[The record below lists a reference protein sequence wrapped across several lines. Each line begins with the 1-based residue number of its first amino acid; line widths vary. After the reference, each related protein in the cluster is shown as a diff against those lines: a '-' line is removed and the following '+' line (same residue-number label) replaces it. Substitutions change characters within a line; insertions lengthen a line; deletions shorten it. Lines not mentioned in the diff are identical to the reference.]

1 MTDDTPP
8 VRDSS
13 GRFVKRATETVNALS
28 RTSDEGIH
36 PMAKVLFG
44 WTEAKGIGN
53 ILLWVTG
60 LLSVLLILADLLV
73 DRHETINA
81 ANLFGFYGLFGFA
94 ALGFVLLAGW
104 PLGRLLRHGE
114 DYYGDGN
121 APPADIDPET
131 PESGPGNGKSRGGA

>member
-8 VRDSS
+8 VRDAS

-44 WTEAKGIGN
+44 WTEAKGIGT
-53 ILLWVTG
+53 ILLCLTG
-60 LLSVLLILADLLV
+60 VLSVLLILADLLV

-81 ANLFGFYGLFGFA
+81 AGLFGFYGLFGFA

-104 PLGRLLRHGE
+104 PLGSLLRRDE
-114 DYYGDGN
+114 DYYADGN
-121 APPADIDPET
+121 TSPADIDPET
-131 PESGPGNGKSRGGA
+131 AEPGPGNGKSGGGA

>member
-44 WTEAKGIGN
+44 WTEAKGIGS
-53 ILLWVTG
+53 ILLWLTG
-60 LLSVLLILADLLV
+60 ILSVLLILADLVV
-73 DRHETINA
+73 DRHEKINA

-94 ALGFVLLAGW
+94 ALGFVVLAGW
-104 PLGRLLRHGE
+104 PLGSLLRRGE

-121 APPADIDPET
+121 APPADIDPEIA
-131 PESGPGNGKSRGGA
+131 ESGSGKSGGGA

>member
-8 VRDSS
+8 VRDAS

-44 WTEAKGIGN
+44 WTEAKGIGT
-53 ILLWVTG
+53 ILLCLTCV
-60 LLSVLLILADLLV
+60 LSVLLILADLLV

-81 ANLFGFYGLFGFA
+81 AGLFGFYGLFGFA

-104 PLGRLLRHGE
+104 PLKGKQRAVASGRLGFGGWAQGARRKAQE
-114 DYYGDGN
+114 R
-121 APPADIDPET
+121 
-131 PESGPGNGKSRGGA
+131 SRE